1 MRTSPP
7 ALLPLFRSRLQAD
20 LLTLLVSSG
29 QEGHTVKELASET
42 AASRSSVQRELARLL
57 EAGILERAQ
66 SGRTSVYRLA
76 DSPLRRPLEEL
87 IEATV
92 GVVPRLTEQL
102 RTLEGV
108 DVAVIYGSWA
118 TGQLSPDSDID
129 LLVVGSVGYADLVEA
144 VAGVE
149 ESVGREIDVR
159 LYEAEELQGRLVAGS
174 GFLRTALSGPTLTLI
189 GEPPELPE

>member
-20 LLTLLVSSG
+20 LLALLFSSPR
-29 QEGHTVKELASET
+29 EGLTVTELANEI

-57 EAGILERAQ
+57 EAGILER
-66 SGRTSVYRLA
+66 SEIGRTSIYRPA
-76 DSPLRRPLEEL
+76 DSPLRRPLGEL

-102 RTLEGV
+102 QTLEGV
-108 DVAVIYGSWA
+108 EAAVIYGSWA
-118 TGQLSPDSDID
+118 SAHLSPDSDID

-149 ESVGREIDVR
+149 ESVGREIDVK
-159 LYEAEELQGRLVAGS
+159 LYEAEELQGRLGEGS

-189 GEPPELPE
+189 GELPELPR

>member
-20 LLTLLVSSG
+20 LLTLLLSPRE
-29 QEGHTVKELASET
+29 EGRTVTDLATET

-57 EAGILERAQ
+57 DAGILERVE
-66 SGRTSVYRLA
+66 SGRTSIYRPA

-92 GVVPRLTEQL
+92 GVVPRLTDQL
-102 RTLEGV
+102 RTLKGIEA
-108 DVAVIYGSWA
+108 AVIYGSWA
-118 TGQLSPDSDID
+118 SGHLSPDSDID
-129 LLVVGSVGYADLVEA
+129 LLVVGSVGYADVVEA

-149 ESVGREIDVR
+149 GAVGREIDVK
-159 LYEAEELQGRLVAGS
+159 LYDAEELKRGLERGS
-174 GFLRTALSGPTLTLI
+174 GFLRTALSGPTLTLM
-189 GEPPELPE
+189 GELPKLPQ

>member
-20 LLTLLVSSG
+20 LLALLFSSPR
-29 QEGHTVKELASET
+29 EGLTVTELANEI

-57 EAGILERAQ
+57 EAGILER
-66 SGRTSVYRLA
+66 SEIGRTSIYRPA
-76 DSPLRRPLEEL
+76 DSPLTRPLGEL

-92 GVVPRLTEQL
+92 GVVPRLAEQL
-102 RTLEGV
+102 RTLDRVEA
-108 DVAVIYGSWA
+108 AVIYGSWA
-118 TGQLSPDSDID
+118 TGQVAPDSDID
-129 LLVVGSVGYADLVEA
+129 LLVVGAVGYADLVEA

-149 ESVGREIDVR
+149 ESVGREIDVK
-159 LYEAEELQGRLVAGS
+159 LYEAEELQGRLGEGS

-189 GEPPELPE
+189 GELPELPR